1 MAKKSKRTGIAMV
14 PLMDDAGMAK
24 LMKALKAAG
33 LKGSAKACG
42 QCDEIAGVTWCNVSV
57 PSANYK
63 LTLTKEF

>member
-1 MAKKSKRTGIAMV
+1 MPKKSKRTGIVMV
-14 PLMDDAGMAK
+14 PVMDEIDMAK
-24 LMKALKAAG
+24 LMKALNAAG

-42 QCDEIAGVTWCNVSV
+42 QCDEVAGVTWCNVSV